1 MDENELYENI
11 YRILFERERSFLE
24 ISAEANEIADRIF
37 KALAAQAPEDRM
49 TDSEKAEH
57 RGYQHGMQDALKL
70 FLKLFME

>member
-37 KALAAQAPEDRM
+37 KALAEQAPEDRM
-49 TDSEKAEH
+49 TDSEKAER
-57 RGYQHGMQDALKL
+57 RGYQRGMKDALKL

>member
-37 KALAAQAPEDRM
+37 MALAAQATEDRM
-49 TDSEKAEH
+49 TDSEKAEYRAYQ
-57 RGYQHGMQDALKL
+57 RGMKDALRL

>member
-1 MDENELYENI
+1 MGENELYENI

-37 KALAAQAPEDRM
+37 KALASQAPEDRM

-57 RGYQHGMQDALKL
+57 RAYQRGMKDALKL

>member
-11 YRILFERERSFLE
+11 YRILFERDRSFLE

-37 KALAAQAPEDRM
+37 KALAAQAPEGRM
-49 TDSEKAEH
+49 TDSEKPENLAC
-57 RGYQHGMQDALKL
+57 RNGMRDALKL